1 MSPENSPIGDQANN
15 VLYAPGNLIRTNPYG
30 FGIHSPFAY
39 HLVARV
45 LFEKALSFPGEKEAL
60 AALRY
65 GDRRLAARILR
76 LARYFSPEL
85 LLTGDEGSPLMT
97 TLTPLWPV
105 LLPNTLV
112 CSVTRKKDPYYSRPF
127 PAGDQSSGDRSS
139 GCQSSGDQPSG
150 CQSSADQSPCGPM
163 SVNRLSDKLLPGQR
177 PSDNVLP
184 GQRPSDNLL
193 PGQRPS
199 DNLLP
204 GQRPSDN
211 VLPGQRPS
219 DNVLPGQRPSGVLPS
234 DPQHSVDRSPENQP
248 PVAPGSGYESQAGNR
263 KPRVETMVI
272 GSLVCHFPS
281 SLTRV
286 NAPACWILTDLG
298 NLELKG
304 FFNIL
309 RLSDTT
315 SLTFEVKKTGIVIF
329 DPRFKKQNYF
339 VREWF
344 RF

>member
-1 MSPENSPIGDQANN
+1 MTSKDRNLKDIMSPENSPIGDQANN

-45 LFEKALSFPGEKEAL
+45 LFGKALSFPGEKEAL

-65 GDRRLAARILR
+65 GDRSLAARILR

-85 LLTGDEGSPLMT
+85 LLTGDEGSPLMA

-105 LLPNTLV
+105 LLPNTRV

-163 SVNRLSDKLLPGQR
+163 SVNRLSDKL
-177 PSDNVLP
+177 
-184 GQRPSDNLL
+184 
-193 PGQRPS
+193 
-199 DNLLP
+199 
-204 GQRPSDN
+204 
-211 VLPGQRPS
+211 LPGQRPS

>member
-105 LLPNTLV
+105 LLPNTRV
-112 CSVTRKKDPYYSRPF
+112 CSVTQKKDPYYSRPD
-127 PAGDQSSGDRSS
+127 PAGDQSSGD
-139 GCQSSGDQPSG
+139 QPSGDQSSC

-199 DNLLP
+199 DNL
-204 GQRPSDN
+204 
-211 VLPGQRPS
+211 LPGQRPS

>member
-45 LFEKALSFPGEKEAL
+45 LFGKALSFPGEKEAL

-105 LLPNTLV
+105 LLPNTRV
-112 CSVTRKKDPYYSRPF
+112 CSVTQKKDPYYSRPF

-163 SVNRLSDKLLPGQR
+163 SVNRLSDK
-177 PSDNVLP
+177 
-184 GQRPSDNLL
+184 
-193 PGQRPS
+193 
-199 DNLLP
+199 LLP

>member
-105 LLPNTLV
+105 LLPNTRV
-112 CSVTRKKDPYYSRPF
+112 CSVTQKKDPYYSRPD
-127 PAGDQSSGDRSS
+127 PAGDQSSGD
-139 GCQSSGDQPSG
+139 QPSGDQSSG

>member
-45 LFEKALSFPGEKEAL
+45 LFGKALSFPGEKEAL

-65 GDRRLAARILR
+65 GDRSLAARILR

-85 LLTGDEGSPLMT
+85 LLTGDEGSPLMA

-105 LLPNTLV
+105 LLPNTRV

-163 SVNRLSDKLLPGQR
+163 SVNRLSDK
-177 PSDNVLP
+177 
-184 GQRPSDNLL
+184 
-193 PGQRPS
+193 
-199 DNLLP
+199 LLP

>member
-1 MSPENSPIGDQANN
+1 MTSKDRNLKDIMSPENSPIGDQANN

-45 LFEKALSFPGEKEAL
+45 LFGKALSFPGEKEAL

-65 GDRRLAARILR
+65 GDRSLAARILR

-85 LLTGDEGSPLMT
+85 LLTGDEGSPLMA

-105 LLPNTLV
+105 LLPNTRV

-163 SVNRLSDKLLPGQR
+163 SVNRLSDK
-177 PSDNVLP
+177 
-184 GQRPSDNLL
+184 
-193 PGQRPS
+193 
-199 DNLLP
+199 LLP

>member
-45 LFEKALSFPGEKEAL
+45 LFGKALSFPGEKEAL

-65 GDRRLAARILR
+65 GDRSLAARILR

-85 LLTGDEGSPLMT
+85 LLTGDEGSPLMA

-105 LLPNTLV
+105 LLPNTRV